1 MSTYKNLIGK
11 DINFLTT
18 DPDNDAA
25 EGQIWY
31 NSPAGV
37 FKNVSASKAWA
48 SSASMVTASR
58 LMSGFGIQ
66 TAAVS
71 AGGNNNTANMATTQ
85 EYNGTGWTLGGN
97 LPEAR
102 FNAGGLGVETAG
114 MSVGGG
120 DPPGARS
127 VKTFEYNGSSWTAGG
142 NLTEEREGPFSFG
155 TETAGICAG
164 GESLFPTPA
173 GGVQQVNS
181 ADEYNG
187 TSWTAVN
194 AMSTTRYLGA
204 ACGTETAG
212 VVFGGEQAG
221 GAGYTSNAELYDGTN
236 WTAGGTVPSAQKVQQ
251 AASGQ
256 QTDALL
262 INGFGPPYTTAVTEY
277 DGSSFTTGQ
286 STAIPRSQLG
296 ASKQQSNTTSALAYG
311 GINPGVSGGP
321 RLSNTEEYNISIN
334 VTTGA
339 AWAAGGNL
347 GTARNRLGG
356 AGTQTAGLAFG
367 GAVSPGGGE
376 PTVTNLSESYNGS
389 SWSEGNNLGTSRY
402 GVQGCGPQTAALAVG
417 GVINPNAGAGATKDT
432 EEYDGTSWTAQPD
445 TTNAFYLD
453 GVAGIQT
460 AAVTRGG
467 AGGPPGPLGNYTEEY
482 NGSSWSANP
491 GTIGTARYAGSF
503 VGTLTASIY
512 CGGEPPAPVGFLSE
526 TYDGTN
532 FSAGPSLV
540 VQFKRGG
547 GAGTQT
553 DALIFAPSTASVV
566 TQQYNGTSWVTSA
579 NNATERDSVASST
592 AATASAALMS
602 GGGPGVKNNTEEF
615 TGETSALNIKTITTS

>member
-1 MSTYKNLIGK
+1 MTTYKKIIGK
-11 DINFLTT
+11 PIKYLST
-18 DPDNDAA
+18 DLDNSAA

-31 NSPAGV
+31 NSTDGT
-37 FKNVSASKAWA
+37 FKTVVTSTAWST
-48 SSASMVTASR
+48 SSPMLVKSR
-58 LMSGFGIQ
+58 LMAGFGIN

-71 AGGNNNTANMATTQ
+71 AGGANDTASIATTQ
-85 EYNGTGWTLGGN
+85 EYNGTGWSLGGN

-127 VKTFEYNGSSWTAGG
+127 VKTFEYDGTSWTAGG
-142 NLTEEREGPFSFG
+142 DLSEEREGPFSFG
-155 TETAGICAG
+155 TETAGVAAG
-164 GESLFPTPA
+164 GETLLPP
-173 GGVQQVNS
+173 GVTQTATV
-181 ADEYNG
+181 DEYNG
-187 TSWTAVN
+187 SSWTAVN
-194 AMSTTRYLGA
+194 SMSNARYLGA
-204 ACGTETAG
+204 ACGVETAG
-212 VVFGGEQAG
+212 VVFGGETSG
-221 GAGYTSNAELYDGTN
+221 GGGYLTATELYDGTN
-236 WTAGGTVPSAQKVQQ
+236 WTAGGNAPSSQKYAQ

-311 GINPGVSGGP
+311 GINPGVTGGP
-321 RLSNTEEYNISIN
+321 RLTNTEEYAKSIN
-334 VTTGA
+334 VITAA
-339 AWAAGGNL
+339 AWASGGNL
-347 GTARNRLGG
+347 GTARNRVGG

-367 GAVSPGGGE
+367 GSVSPGAGE
-376 PTVTNLSESYNGS
+376 PTVANLSEEYDGS
-389 SWSEGNNLGTSRY
+389 SWTEGNNLGTSRY
-402 GVQGCGPQTAALAVG
+402 GVQGCGIQTAALAVG

-432 EEYDGTSWTAQPD
+432 EEYDGSSWTAQPD
-445 TTNAFYLD
+445 TTNVFYLD
-453 GVAGIQT
+453 GVAGTQT
-460 AAVTRGG
+460 AAVIRGG
-467 AGGPPGPLGNYTEEY
+467 AGGPPGIAGNFTEEY

-503 VGTLTASIY
+503 IGTQTAAIY
-512 CGGEPPAPVGFLSE
+512 CGGQPPAPVGFLSD
-526 TYDGTN
+526 TYDGST
-532 FSAGPSLV
+532 FSSAPSLV
-540 VQFKRGG
+540 VQFARGG

-553 DALIFAPSTASVV
+553 NALIFGPSTASVV

-579 NNATERDSVASST
+579 NNATERNSIAVSP

-615 TGETSALNIKTITTS
+615 TGESSAVNVKTISTS